1 MKTRLVSESNFADAF
16 KMLRVLGI
24 GVMMQQMGH
33 AGNVV
38 KESIRGEMNT
48 SYGTLY
54 KTRVSK
60 DGKPYLIKGSLRR
73 FGLRESMTI
82 DNQSMSPDSMDA
94 MIQSFL
100 MEKSQTLVV
109 NGMMKRHTPTRYKD
123 GKKVGFE
130 KPVGAV
136 GGRTYAILNRM
147 DTGEYIDGYDFKS
160 RLSKKNI
167 GRRYAKKGI
176 SKAMPKVNY
185 ILLRE
190 YEDIAKKAM
199 NNTDLKTRKAMYG

>member
-1 MKTRLVSESNFADAF
+1 MKIVSEGNFADAF

-38 KESIRGEMNT
+38 KQSIRDEMNK
-48 SYGTLY
+48 SMGTLY

-60 DGKPYLIKGSLRR
+60 DGKPYLMKGGLRR
-73 FGLRESMTI
+73 FGLRESMKV
-82 DNQSMSPDSMDA
+82 DNTNMNPNSMDA
-94 MIQSFL
+94 MVQSFL

-109 NGMMKRHTPTRYKD
+109 NGMMKGHTPVHYED
-123 GKKVGFE
+123 GKKAGFE
-130 KPVGAV
+130 KYVGAV
-136 GGRTYAILNRM
+136 GKETYAILNRL
-147 DTGEYIDGYDFKS
+147 DTGEYIDGYNFGS

-176 SKAMPKVNY
+176 RNAMPKVNH
-185 ILLRE
+185 ILLKE

-199 NNTDLKTRKAMYG
+199 NNTHLKTRKALYG

>member
-1 MKTRLVSESNFADAF
+1 MRIASESNFVDAF

-38 KESIRGEMNT
+38 KESIRDKMNK
-48 SYGTLY
+48 SKGTIY

-60 DGKPYLIKGSLRR
+60 SGKPYLIKGGLRQ
-73 FGLRESMTI
+73 FGLRESMKI
-82 DNQSMSPDSMDA
+82 DNTDMNPNSMNA
-94 MIQSFL
+94 MVQSFL

-109 NGMMKRHTPTRYKD
+109 NGMMKAHTPVRYED

-130 KPVGAV
+130 ERVGAV
-136 GGRTYAILNRM
+136 GKETYAILNRL
-147 DTGEYIDGYDFKS
+147 DTGSYIDGYNFGS

-176 SKAMPKVNY
+176 TTAMPKVNH
-185 ILLRE
+185 ILMEE
-190 YEDIAKKAM
+190 YKDIAEKAI
-199 NNTDLKTRKAMYG
+199 NNTHLKTRKAIYG

>member
-1 MKTRLVSESNFADAF
+1 MRMVSESNFIDAF

-38 KESIRGEMNT
+38 KNSIRDEMNQ

-60 DGKPYLIKGSLRR
+60 NGKPYLMKGGLRK
-73 FGLRESMTI
+73 FGLRESMSI
-82 DNQSMSPDSMDA
+82 DNQSARPESMNA

-109 NGMMKRHTPTRYKD
+109 NGMMKSHTPARYKD
-123 GKKVGFE
+123 GKRDGFE
-130 KPVGAV
+130 ETVGAV
-136 GGRTYAILNRM
+136 GKETYAILNRM
-147 DTGEYIDGYDFKS
+147 DMGNYIDGYDFKS
-160 RLSKKNI
+160 RLSNKNI

-185 ILLRE
+185 ILLKE
-190 YEDIAKKAM
+190 YEDIYKKAS
-199 NNTDLKTRKAMYG
+199 NNTNLKVRKAIYG